1 MNGVAGGGS
10 VCYTANLPWPEPVMH
25 TAISARRD
33 ALAALCRRF
42 HVRRLEVFGSAT
54 SDADFDPGRSDADL
68 LITFEPDAEPGL
80 AGFLDVKEALE
91 HVLGRPV
98 GLVERAAVE
107 QGRNYLRRQRILRE
121 AEPIFVAG

>member
-1 MNGVAGGGS
+1 
-10 VCYTANLPWPEPVMH
+10 MH